1 MRRPIALGSL
11 ALTALVVSGL
21 AGLGAARPASAQDR
35 TLTYAQSVAVTAMDT
50 AGASIGTVYPA
61 GYEGMFLV
69 YDNLVRFNDK
79 MQIEPQL
86 ATEWSTSP
94 DGLTWSFKLRR
105 GVSFQDGSPVNADA
119 VVFHI
124 ERQIDPKGN
133 SANRPLWD
141 PIASVKRI
149 DDATVAITTHKPY
162 AALLATLAHGS
173 GGVVSPEGV
182 RKHGDTFKLHP
193 VGAGPYMVEKWDV
206 GSEVVLKRFDGYWGG
221 RASFARIVLR
231 HVPDPATRVA
241 MLQSG
246 QADVI
251 SAVPVESVGQ
261 FEGVARVEVMARPA
275 LRTFGFGLNLN
286 RKVFQD
292 VRVRRAFNHAVD
304 RDALIKA
311 IFRGYATP
319 IDSPLSPFTA
329 GYAPVGSYDFNPS
342 KAQQLL
348 AEAGWKPGPDGI
360 LHKGDEALELTV
372 LTPQGMLPKDVEV
385 TQVFQGFLR
394 KIGVKATINKV
405 EPAAFWDYLR
415 VPPDKLAW
423 DMVLFGFNPSNGD
436 GGYHL
441 TSLFASNASRTERP
455 KVWNF
460 TWYESPK
467 VDGLLA
473 EADRT
478 VDPTKRKPLLVEAAK
493 VVWNDAPYV
502 WLYAENVII
511 AKKKELRGVEVSPV
525 IFTLLRNATP

>member
-1 MRRPIALGSL
+1 MRRGIAVAGLTLGLLAVAGTGSLRVPIA
-11 ALTALVVSGL
+11 
-21 AGLGAARPASAQDR
+21 RAQER
-35 TLTYAQSVAVTAMDT
+35 TLTYAQNVAVTAMDT
-50 AGASIGTVYPA
+50 AGSAIGTVYPA

-86 ATEWSTSP
+86 ATEWSTSA
-94 DGLTWSFKLRR
+94 DGLSWTFKLRR
-105 GVSFQDGSPVNADA
+105 GVRFQDGTPVNADA
-119 VVFHI
+119 VALDI

-133 SANRPLWD
+133 AANRPLWD
-141 PIASVKRI
+141 PIASAKKI
-149 DDATVAITTHKPY
+149 DDHTVTITTHKPY

-173 GGVVSPEGV
+173 GGLVSPEGV
-182 RKHGDTFKLHP
+182 RKHGAAFKLNP

-221 RASFARIVLR
+221 QAPFARIVLR
-231 HVPDPATRVA
+231 HVPDPATRLA

-251 SAVPVESVGQ
+251 SAVPVESVAQLQGL
-261 FEGVARVEVMARPA
+261 ASVEVISRPA

-286 RKVFQD
+286 RKAFQD
-292 VRVRRAFNHAVD
+292 VRVRHALNHAVD
-304 RDALIKA
+304 RDALVKA
-311 IFRGYATP
+311 VFRGYATP
-319 IDSPLSPFTA
+319 IDSPLSPFTV
-329 GYAPVGSYDFNPS
+329 GYAPVGSYEFNPE
-342 KAQQLL
+342 KAQALL
-348 AEAGWKPGPDGI
+348 ADAGWKLGADGV
-360 LHKGDEALELTV
+360 LHKEGEALELTV
-372 LTPQGMLPKDVEV
+372 LTPQGLLPKDLEV
-385 TQVFQGFLR
+385 TQAFQGFLR

-441 TSLFASNASRTERP
+441 ASLFAANPSRTERP

-460 TWYESPK
+460 TWYENPK

-478 VDPTKRKPLLVEAAK
+478 VDPARRKPLLVEAAK
-493 VVWNDAPYV
+493 LVWDDAPYV
-502 WLYAENVII
+502 WLYAENVIV
-511 AKKKELRGVEVSPV
+511 AKKKELKGVEVSPV
-525 IFTLLRNATP
+525 IFTLLRNARP